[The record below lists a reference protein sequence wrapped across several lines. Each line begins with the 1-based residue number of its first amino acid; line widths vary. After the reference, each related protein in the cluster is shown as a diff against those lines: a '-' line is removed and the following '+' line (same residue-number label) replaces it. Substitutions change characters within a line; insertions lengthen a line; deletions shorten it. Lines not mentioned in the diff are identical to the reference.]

1 MNPFRNLDRFSPS
14 EGYLVT
20 LLAAHHLELIRE
32 EQLLTYLDRGMG
44 IANRDARTAL
54 LESALLRSE
63 ELEEL
68 DRYLERKLERG
79 PREFPALCRSMFTPS
94 AEKVLR
100 TTRNDDARRLTLD
113 SRAGIPV
120 AVAAAS
126 GGNGSSTP
134 DESEWEE
141 EPEDKSKPQSHPW
154 IKAAIAIGLLILVGM
169 AYVMPMDKPFGM
181 MQQQNPP
188 RSVESYWP
196 QANDMQ
202 AVVRVLF
209 LILNDQDAVIS
220 QLTNDPNLTEKQ
232 RKEALEIAKDRPEN
246 ALLLNNS
253 PWYVVRYSGS
263 SKKGYER
270 CLDLALEAVR
280 LSPHEGMFVNTLG
293 VAQYRVG
300 QLKEAVET
308 LNKSYAMNQNSFVG
322 EQPADVA
329 FLCMSYARLGRAPE
343 AKEQYA
349 LLMQLAKREKWQ
361 RDLETVAF
369 CKEANEVMR
378 QAHMEEPVH

>member
-14 EGYLVT
+14 EGYLLT

-44 IANRDARTAL
+44 VANRDARTAL
-54 LESALLRSE
+54 LESALLRSDE
-63 ELEEL
+63 IEEL

-79 PREFPALCRSMFTPS
+79 PREFPGLCRSMFTPS
-94 AEKVLR
+94 AERVLR

-113 SRAGIPV
+113 SRTGIPV
-120 AVAAAS
+120 AVAAGS
-126 GGNGSSTP
+126 GGNGSSIV

-141 EPEDKSKPQSHPW
+141 DPEGKAKPQSHPW
-154 IKAAIAIGLLILVGM
+154 IKAAIAIGVLILVGM

-181 MQQQNPP
+181 IQQQKPQ
-188 RSVESYWP
+188 RTAEAYWP
-196 QANDMQ
+196 QADDMQ

-209 LILNDQDAVIS
+209 LILSDQDAVIA
-220 QLTNDPNLTEKQ
+220 QLTKDPNLTEKQ
-232 RKEALEIAKDRPEN
+232 RKEALEIAKDRPDN

-253 PWYVVRYSGS
+253 PWYVVRYAAS

-300 QLKEAVET
+300 QYKEAVET

-329 FLCMSYARLGRAPE
+329 FLCMSYARLGRAQE
-343 AKEQYA
+343 AKEQFA
-349 LLMQLAKREKWQ
+349 LLMQLTKQKRWQ
-361 RDLETVAF
+361 EDLESVAF
-369 CKEANEVMR
+369 CKEAAEVMR
-378 QAHMEEPVH
+378 QAHIAVPVN